1 MGDVCD
7 DGWTGLVGGLV
18 AFWGEVLAGLL
29 SSWSLVLGAFCGRL
43 WDIFA
48 HFLTLFFPPWL
59 VGSSTLMRLAICTAT
74 TSLCTGD
81 ILHAWTSPK

>member
-29 SSWSLVLGAFCGRL
+29 SSWSLVLGASVGVYGTFL
-43 WDIFA
+43 HIFLPCF
-48 HFLTLFFPPWL
+48 FLLGSWVL
-59 VGSSTLMRLAICTAT
+59 V
-74 TSLCTGD
+74 
-81 ILHAWTSPK
+81 H